1 MLICLDCEKEL
12 RDEYAER
19 IRKKNGIEYSNML
32 QHSKIKRQLLDEDNN
47 STFSRESYYTD
58 NNSYNPNN
66 EKFKINNRF
75 KLQSHQKNDINE
87 LNIYDNFDL
96 NQDRLS
102 FHSYNGI
109 ITDYSK
115 RRKKNKIKNNSK
127 QNKEISNN
135 YINKQKEVQD
145 NKRKEKYRYINEND
159 KNERAN
165 EKKSNHYNN
174 RKQKNIFEDEERES
188 YGDRYNDIEN
198 DDNYSN
204 KSEKEMIINNNK
216 NNYFNIN
223 EENGTDKDDDQ
234 DNINSNNNIKNDNN
248 NYYYINSNSSKNI
261 NKKNKSLPN
270 KNNDINIE
278 INNCKFISER
288 EENSFSNKNK
298 NFDNIQ
304 DKKDNKGNKY
314 DNRNYPFNTK
324 KRNESKEKEEKE
336 SQLNDSNFQKNL
348 NEKNILNE
356 SDEKLSQK
364 DEIYNSIYYEK
375 NKNDVFNDESKY
387 IRKDKIKRKKKVNN
401 INKLNEEY
409 YKEQSIQDSEENE
422 LEKEDESNKNIGN
435 IIFNNKYINKNV
447 NNQNKDK
454 DHYYQNNIENN
465 NKRILYQDFYF
476 KEVSF
481 SSSLSSVRSSINS
494 SSNADENNYDLR
506 KSYPEDGKKK
516 RITNEATN
524 DIVPEDEFDR
534 YIFEEINKLRENP
547 KSFVQ
552 KIESA
557 KKNIGVDKRN
567 NYIYKGKQTILLN
580 NGIYA
585 FENAIKHL
593 SVLRN
598 MKKLIYNPEFN
609 IKLPS
614 NEEEIIDRKY
624 QNNKVDILLKNNIK
638 IKSFWREVIKD
649 PEECFLLM
657 IIDDCGHNCGVKRK
671 DLLDPKMTS
680 IGINSINFGKYFA
693 CYIQL
698 GKK

>member
-32 QHSKIKRQLLDEDNN
+32 QHSKIKTQLLDGDNN

-87 LNIYDNFDL
+87 LNISDNFDL

-145 NKRKEKYRYINEND
+145 NKRKEKYRYIDEND

-248 NYYYINSNSSKNI
+248 NYYFNSNSSNNI

-324 KRNESKEKEEKE
+324 KRNQSKEKEEKE
-336 SQLNDSNFQKNL
+336 SKLNDSNFQKNL

-506 KSYPEDGKKK
+506 KNYPEDGKKK

>member
-32 QHSKIKRQLLDEDNN
+32 QHSKIKRQLLDGDNN

-87 LNIYDNFDL
+87 LNISDNFDL

-145 NKRKEKYRYINEND
+145 NKRKEKYRYIDEND

-248 NYYYINSNSSKNI
+248 NYYINSNSSNNI

-435 IIFNNKYINKNV
+435 IIFYNKYINKNV

-494 SSNADENNYDLR
+494 SSNADENNYNLR

>member
-12 RDEYAER
+12 RDEYLER
-19 IRKKNGIEYSNML
+19 IRKENGLEYSNKL
-32 QHSKIKRQLLDEDNN
+32 QHSRIRRQLLDGDDN

-66 EKFKINNRF
+66 EKFRINNRF
-75 KLQSHQKNDINE
+75 ELQSHRKNDINE
-87 LNIYDNFDL
+87 LHMSDNFDL
-96 NQDRLS
+96 GQDRLS
-102 FHSYNGI
+102 YHSYNGI

-115 RRKKNKIKNNSK
+115 RRKKNKINNNSK
-127 QNKEISNN
+127 LNKEISNN
-135 YINKQKEVQD
+135 YTNKQKEIQE
-145 NKRKEKYRYINEND
+145 NIEKEKYRYLDENN
-159 KNERAN
+159 KNERAK
-165 EKKSNHYNN
+165 EKNN
-174 RKQKNIFEDEERES
+174 NYFNNKKQKIFFGDDEKES
-188 YGDRYNDIEN
+188 FGERYNYIES
-198 DDNYSN
+198 DDNYSK
-204 KSEKEMIINNNK
+204 KSEKEMIINNK
-216 NNYFNIN
+216 NNNFNIN
-223 EENGTDKDDDQ
+223 EENGDEKDDDQ
-234 DNINSNNNIKNDNN
+234 DNINNINNIKEDNN
-248 NYYYINSNSSKNI
+248 YLNSNSSKNI

-288 EENSFSNKNK
+288 EEDSFSNKNK
-298 NFDNIQ
+298 NIVNIQ

-314 DNRNYPFNTK
+314 DNNNYPFNSI

-336 SQLNDSNFQKNL
+336 NQLNDSNLQKDL

-356 SDEKLSQK
+356 SDEKLSKK

-375 NKNDVFNDESKY
+375 NKSDIFNDESKY
-387 IRKDKIKRKKKVNN
+387 VRKDKIKRKKKVNN
-401 INKLNEEY
+401 INKFNEEY
-409 YKEQSIQDSEENE
+409 YKGQNIQDSEENE
-422 LEKEDESNKNIGN
+422 LEKEEESNKNMGN
-435 IIFNNKYINKNV
+435 IIFNNKYICKNV
-447 NNQNKDK
+447 NSQNKDT
-454 DHYYQNNIENN
+454 DYYYQNNIENN
-465 NKRILYQDFYF
+465 NKRVLYQDFYF
-476 KEVSF
+476 KEISF

-494 SSNADENNYDLR
+494 SSKADENNYDLR

-516 RITNEATN
+516 RITKEATN
-524 DIVPEDEFDR
+524 DIVPEDEFDK

-567 NYIYKGKQTILLN
+567 NYIYKGNQTILLN

-585 FENAIKHL
+585 FDNAIKHL

-609 IKLPS
+609 IELPS